1 MGDSTYWRRVEEV
14 FHEAL
19 EQPEGSRTAF
29 VAERCAG
36 DAAMESEVRGILAGY
51 SAQDRVS
58 AGQAAKS
65 PDGAR
70 FGAFELV
77 ERIGEGGMGAVYLAR
92 RRGDFDQ
99 RAAVKLINGTPAA
112 AALMAERFRQER
124 QILAALEHPN
134 IARVLDGGV
143 TPEGQPYL
151 AMEYVEGERLDRYC
165 TRQNLSI
172 ADRLKLFRKI
182 CAAVHYA
189 HQHLVVHRDLKPGNI
204 LVDWQ
209 GEPKLLDFG
218 IAKVLDP
225 PGAAAEQFPT
235 RTMAALMTPE
245 YASPEQIQGQ
255 ACTVASDVY
264 SLGVILYE
272 LLAGKRPF
280 GDTASTPAEMIAAVV
295 TTEARRPSLAAPE
308 NLKSRLRGDLDG
320 IAMKALAKKPEERY
334 GSADQLSDDIRRHL
348 EGLPVSA
355 VEGTR
360 AYVARKFVERH
371 KVGVAAA
378 VVVLV
383 SLIAGLA
390 GTLWQAR
397 VANRERAIAE
407 QRFSDA
413 RKLANYLLFP
423 LFDAVQPLAGSLPV
437 RADMA
442 GQSLQYLD
450 RLAAAKSRDR
460 ALRLELAEGY
470 LRLGA
475 IFWAPSG
482 YGDSLGE
489 SARALDTDRKALAML
504 EPLAKEEPANEQ
516 VQRDLA
522 RGYLQL
528 GSALNVQSQPQQ
540 SEETLRRAVGIYD
553 RLASAKPG
561 EASRQL
567 DSARG
572 WESLM
577 DVIASPGGGFMDVSM
592 HDAVLAAGNKAL
604 DGFRAVLAVLPSDSG
619 ALLGMTGVYITL
631 AGQES
636 PNNPRQALETLAKGR
651 EAFDRLP
658 AEVRASAF
666 GQEMESALNS
676 SLGWTQQ
683 RMGLNQESV
692 APLTRAGDILDA
704 LTVRDPK
711 NGSNW
716 SRRANIYLTLA
727 GVHMKLKDQRA
738 ALDDY
743 VNAIKIYDGFVAAD
757 PNKTSSR
764 MIRATCEAFVARLFL
779 AEGRTAD
786 GTKYAKDGIADL
798 VNLAERPGATA
809 QYLREASIAL
819 MVSPI
824 LSLRDYPRA
833 LRYAQRADELS
844 NGKEPTA
851 IAYLAMAYANN
862 GDGQKALEAV
872 ERGLAI
878 VPAAKAG
885 EKPSDARQNLENEER
900 DIKIFIKTGKLP
912 ADFNQ

>member
-1 MGDSTYWRRVEEV
+1 MGDSGYWRRVEEI

-19 EQPEGSRTAF
+19 ERPDGSRTAF
-29 VAERCAG
+29 LAERCAG
-36 DAAMESEVRGILAGY
+36 DTAMEREVRGILAGY
-51 SAQDRVS
+51 TAQERVS
-58 AGQAAKS
+58 AGQGAKAL
-65 PDGAR
+65 DGAR

-77 ERIGEGGMGAVYLAR
+77 KQIGEGGMGAVYLAR

-124 QILAALEHPN
+124 QILATLEHPN

-143 TPEGQPYL
+143 TAEGQPYL
-151 AMEYVEGERLDRYC
+151 AMEYVEGERVDRYC
-165 TRQNLSI
+165 ARQNLPL
-172 ADRLKLFRKI
+172 AERLKLFRKI

-189 HQHLVVHRDLKPGNI
+189 HQHLVVHRDLKPANI
-204 LVDWQ
+204 LVDQQ

-225 PGAAAEQFPT
+225 PGAAPEHLPT

-280 GDTASTPAEMIAAVV
+280 ADTASTPAEMIAAVV

-320 IAMKALAKKPEERY
+320 IVMKALAKKPEERY
-334 GSADQLSDDIRRHL
+334 GSAEQLSEDIRRYL

-360 AYVARKFVERH
+360 AYVARKFVVRH

-378 VVVLV
+378 GVVLL

-397 VANRERAIAE
+397 VAESQRAVAE

-450 RLAAAKSRDR
+450 RLSAAKSTDR

-470 LRLGA
+470 LRLGS

-482 YGDSLGE
+482 YGDSLGD
-489 SARALDTDRKALAML
+489 SARALDTDRKALALL

-516 VQRDLA
+516 VRRDLA
-522 RGYLQL
+522 SGYLQL
-528 GSALNVQSQPQQ
+528 GSALNVQSQPRQ
-540 SEETLRRAVGIYD
+540 SEETLRRAVGIFD

-561 EASRQL
+561 DAARQL
-567 DSARG
+567 DAARA

-577 DVIASPGGGFMDVSM
+577 DVVASPGGGFMDVSM
-592 HDAVLAAGNKAL
+592 HDTVLAAGNKAL
-604 DGFRAVLAVLPSDSG
+604 DGFRAVLAASPADSG

-636 PNNPRQALETLAKGR
+636 PNSPRQALETLAKGR

-658 AEVRASAF
+658 ADVRASAF
-666 GQEMESALNS
+666 GQEMESALDS

-683 RMGLNQESV
+683 RMGLNRESV
-692 APLTRAGDILDA
+692 APLKRAGDILDV

-716 SRRANIYLTLA
+716 ARRANIYLTLA
-727 GVHMKLKDQRA
+727 QIHMKLKDRRT

-779 AEGRTAD
+779 ADGRTAE
-786 GTKYAKDGIADL
+786 GTKYARDGIADL

-809 QYLREASIAL
+809 QYVREASIAL

-872 ERGLAI
+872 QRGFTLVQA
-878 VPAAKAG
+878 PKAG
-885 EKPSDARQNLENEER
+885 EKASDAWQNLADEQR

>member
-1 MGDSTYWRRVEEV
+1 MSDSGYWQRVEEI

-19 EQPEGSRTAF
+19 ERPEGSRTAF
-29 VAERCAG
+29 LAERCAG
-36 DAAMESEVRGILAGY
+36 DTAMEREVREILAGY
-51 SAQDRVS
+51 SAQERVS
-58 AGQAAKS
+58 AGQTAKS
-65 PDGAR
+65 LDGAR

-77 ERIGEGGMGAVYLAR
+77 QQIGEGGMGAVYLAR

-165 TRQNLSI
+165 ARQNLSI

-204 LVDWQ
+204 LVDQQ
-209 GEPKLLDFG
+209 GETKLLEFG
-218 IAKVLDP
+218 IAKVMDP
-225 PGAAAEQFPT
+225 PGASLEQLPT

-255 ACTVASDVY
+255 PCTVASDVY

-280 GDTASTPAEMIAAVV
+280 ADTASTPAEMIAAVV

-320 IAMKALAKKPEERY
+320 IVMKALAKKPEERY
-334 GSADQLSDDIRRHL
+334 GSAEQLSEDIRRHL

-360 AYVARKFVERH
+360 AYVARKFVVRH

-378 VVVLV
+378 GVVLL
-383 SLIAGLA
+383 SLVAGLA

-450 RLAAAKSRDR
+450 RLSAAKSTDR

-489 SARALDTDRKALAML
+489 SAQALDTGRKALALL

-528 GSALNVQSQPQQ
+528 GAALNVQSQPRQ
-540 SEETLRRAVGIYD
+540 SEETLRRAVGIFD
-553 RLASAKPG
+553 RLAAAKPG
-561 EASRQL
+561 DFSRQL
-567 DSARG
+567 DSARA

-577 DVIASPGGGFMDVSM
+577 DVVASPAGGFMDVSM
-592 HDAVLAAGNKAL
+592 HDTVLAAGNKAL
-604 DGFRAVLAVLPSDSG
+604 DGFRAVLAASPSEG
-619 ALLGMTGVYITL
+619 AALLGITGVYITL

-658 AEVRASAF
+658 ADVRASTMGLEEEAN
-666 GQEMESALNS
+666 LNS

-683 RMGLNQESV
+683 RMGLNQEAL
-692 APLTRAGDILDA
+692 APLKRAGDILDA
-704 LTVRDPK
+704 LAVRDPK
-711 NGSNW
+711 NGTNW

-727 GVHMKLKDQRA
+727 GVHMKLKDRRA
-738 ALDDY
+738 GLNDY
-743 VNAIKIYDGFVAAD
+743 LNTIGIYDGLVAAD

-764 MIRATCEAFVARLFL
+764 LVRATCEAFVARLFL
-779 AEGRTAD
+779 ADGRTAE
-786 GTKYAKDGIADL
+786 GTKYARDGIADL

-833 LRYAQRADELS
+833 LRYAERADELS

-862 GDGQKALEAV
+862 GDGQKALETV
-872 ERGLAI
+872 QRGLAL
-878 VPAAKAG
+878 VPGPKAG
-885 EKPSDARQNLENEER
+885 EKASDAWQNLADEER